1 MKIENLFSKKINRP
15 ISGVIKIGNGEE
27 NRHQELE
34 EYVVT
39 KELNKYFAQFFD
51 AFSQTNES
59 SQKEIGVWIS
69 GFYGSGK
76 SHFMKILSYII
87 DNEKID
93 GKRPVDYFIDGNKI
107 EDPIVIANMEKS
119 AEMSTDVILFD
130 IESMSADKENSKEAV
145 LNTFLR
151 MFNDKLGYDNM
162 HPSIAEFE
170 RQCDEDGMYEAFKA
184 KYKEVSGNDWVDD
197 RKKIKVRRKKFVE
210 AVTSLDIMAEEDAN
224 KTIDNVYSPYNI
236 SVSDF
241 AQIVNEYCVN
251 KGPNHRV
258 VFLADEMGQ
267 YVADNTS
274 LLLNLQTISEDFS
287 TYCKGKAWIIVTSQQ
302 NIDDITHVSG
312 EDFSKIQA
320 RFNMRLSLSSSDVSE
335 VIQKRILDKTEAA
348 KEALIA
354 YYEGKEAIIKNLIDF
369 SSETVFKRKYAN
381 SEDFANCYPFIP
393 YQFDLLGNVLT
404 QIRKNSS
411 SGKHLADG
419 NRSMLAL
426 VQESAVSIKDSEI
439 GAIVPFNRFYDCLEK
454 WIDHQYRN
462 VIDGAARN
470 EKLEAFDV
478 EILKVLFMIKHVKE
492 IQADIKNIT
501 TLMVDNVDADRV
513 DLTNKVSEGLK
524 RLIDQ
529 TLVQKNGDYYTFLTD
544 AEQEL
549 ELAVKRE
556 PVSSNEIV
564 GEIKNI
570 IFGELYKDSK
580 YQYKTKVSTTRY
592 NFAFNQRV
600 DETPYVQGNPIGLVI
615 ITPYNEKNYT
625 TTQMRQLT
633 TLENVA
639 VINLPNEIEFQG
651 DVKSYIQLKKY
662 LTKNAGNTD
671 SAFRNIKFAKQD
683 ELAKIKA
690 RVKLFIEQALKDA
703 EIFINGS
710 EVNIPTK
717 EVKERINEALKLLV
731 ENVYLKLSYMATA
744 PELDDLKKIFTSP
757 QSIQLDGM
765 AYSDNQNALD
775 EVESYVKDKHDQAVD
790 VNYKA
795 ILDRFSGNPYGWVNF
810 DIHWLVLKLYKQK
823 KIEFK
828 MNGSLVLESDMSVDS
843 IVKLVTSSTN
853 HDKLIVRIKPT
864 ISPRQIK
871 SVNDICKDFDSSFV
885 KMDDNDL
892 LFNKA
897 KEVIKT
903 KLDDLYR
910 YEVRFNGNPALPG
923 KQYLLKLKQC
933 CVEMRDKRDPNE
945 FYQYCDNKYD
955 NIRNAFDDFMVVESF
970 FNGVQIGIF
979 EKAQKNLQSI
989 DANQNFINEQRIF
1002 EIGREMES
1010 IITSLTPFNK
1020 MPQLSMLNNEYE
1032 GIVDKLL
1039 SETKTRLQASIETHR
1054 CRTENE
1060 LGDNQELV
1068 DLFSD
1073 DIKHKFDILQT
1084 KLTNTTTLLDA
1095 NHVDT
1100 EARQVQYNLSQQ
1112 INAKKLQLAQQINE
1126 GDDDG
1131 DNPIP
1136 VVNVKTVYVK
1146 DLFAGS
1152 NKAINSK
1159 QDLNELLNNLKD
1171 KLEKELDNGNI
1182 INIKIQ

>member
-1 MKIENLFSKKINRP
+1 MMKIENLFSKKINRP

-39 KELNKYFAQFFD
+39 KELNKYFSQFFD
-51 AFSQTNES
+51 AFAQTNES

-145 LNTFLR
+145 LKTFLR

-210 AVTSLDIMAEEDAN
+210 TVTSLDIMAEEDAN
-224 KTIDNVYSPYNI
+224 KTIDNVYSPYSI

-241 AQIVNEYCVN
+241 AQIVNDYCLR

-335 VIQKRILDKTEAA
+335 VIQKRVLDKTPAA

-354 YYEGKEAIIKNLIDF
+354 YYEGKEAIIKNLLDF
-369 SSETVFKRKYAN
+369 SNETVYKRKYAN
-381 SEDFANCYPFIP
+381 AVDFANCYPFIP

-426 VQESAVSIKDSEI
+426 VQESAVSIMNEQI
-439 GAIVPFNRFYDCLEK
+439 GAIVPFNRFYDCLER

-462 VIDGAARN
+462 VIDSASRN
-470 EKLEAFDV
+470 EELEAFDV

-501 TLMVDNVDADRV
+501 TLMIDNVDADRV

-524 RLIDQ
+524 RLIKQ

-556 PVSSNEIV
+556 QVSSNEIV
-564 GEIKNI
+564 GEMKTI
-570 IFGELYKDSK
+570 IFGELYNQSK
-580 YQYKTKVSTTRY
+580 YQYKTKVAASRY
-592 NFAFNQRV
+592 NFAFNQRIDDV
-600 DETPYVQGNPIGLVI
+600 PFVQGNPIGLVI
-615 ITPYNEKNYT
+615 ITPYNENHYSVNEI
-625 TTQMRQLT
+625 RQLT
-633 TLENVA
+633 MLEPVA
-639 VINLPNEIEFQG
+639 VINLPNEIEFQS
-651 DVKSYIQLKKY
+651 DIISYIQLKKY
-662 LTKNAGNTD
+662 LTKNSGNMD
-671 SAFRNIKFAKQD
+671 STFRSIKFAKQD

-690 RVKLFIEQALKDA
+690 RIKLFIEQGLKDA
-703 EIFINGS
+703 EVFINGS
-710 EVNIPTK
+710 EVNIPTR

-731 ENVYLKLSYMATA
+731 ENVYTKLSYMTTA
-744 PELDDLKKIFTSP
+744 PEIDDLKKLFNAN
-757 QSIQLDGM
+757 QAIQLDGM
-765 AYSDNQNALD
+765 QLSDNQNALD
-775 EVESYVKDKHDQAVD
+775 EVEQYIKDKHDQAVD
-790 VNYKA
+790 VNYKN
-795 ILDRFSGNPYGWVNF
+795 IIDRYNKHPYGWVNN
-810 DIHWLVLKLYKQK
+810 DIHWLVLKLYKMK
-823 KIEFK
+823 RIELK
-828 MNGSLVLESDMSVDS
+828 MNGSLILESETSVDS
-843 IVKLVTSSTN
+843 ILRLFTSSTN
-853 HDKLIVRIKPT
+853 YEKLIVRKKPT
-864 ISPRQIK
+864 ISQKQIK
-871 SVNDICKDFDSSFV
+871 AVSDICKELDSNFV
-885 KMDDNDL
+885 KIDDVDL
-892 LFNKA
+892 LFNKS
-897 KEVIKT
+897 KEIISE
-903 KLDDLYR
+903 KLNDLFR
-910 YEVRFNGNPALPG
+910 YETRFNGNPSLPG
-923 KQYLLKLKQC
+923 RDYLNNLKQY
-933 CVEMRDKRDPNE
+933 CVEMKNKRDPNE
-945 FYQYCDNKYD
+945 FYQYCDKNLKQILY
-955 NIRNAFDDFMVVESF
+955 AVEDFETIVNF
-970 FNGVQIGIF
+970 FNGSQINIF
-979 EKAQKNLQSI
+979 EKTQLILQSI
-989 DANQNFINEQRIF
+989 DANQAFINEQRVF
-1002 EIGREMES
+1002 EISNEIERL
-1010 IITSLTPFNK
+1010 ITSTTILNNI
-1020 MPQLSMLNNEYE
+1020 PQLSLLNNEYE
-1032 GIVDKLL
+1032 GIASDLL
-1039 SETKTRLQASIETHR
+1039 KNTKYRVKNAIELYKKSTID
-1054 CRTENE
+1054 ELNNE
-1060 LGDNQELV
+1060 DELV
-1068 DLFSD
+1068 ILYADV
-1073 DIKHKFDILQT
+1073 IKKKFDDLLA
-1084 KLTNTTTLLDA
+1084 KLENSLTLLDA

-1100 EARQVQYNLSQQ
+1100 EARQTQTNLSNT
-1112 INAKKLQLAQQINE
+1112 INAMRIQLATQNE
-1126 GDDDG
+1126 DDD
-1131 DNPIP
+1131 NPNEDDVP
-1136 VVNVKTVYVK
+1136 VVVKNVYIR
-1146 DLFAGS
+1146 DLFAGT
-1152 NKAINSK
+1152 NKAISNK
-1159 QDLNELLNNLKD
+1159 EELNDLLDSLKE
-1171 KLEKELDNGNI
+1171 KLESELDQGNI
-1182 INIKIQ
+1182 VNITIQ

>member
-145 LNTFLR
+145 LKTFLR

-210 AVTSLDIMAEEDAN
+210 TVTSLDIMAEEDAN
-224 KTIDNVYSPYNI
+224 KTIDNVYSSYSI

-241 AQIVNEYCVN
+241 AQIVNDYCLR

-335 VIQKRILDKTEAA
+335 VIQKRVLDKTPAA

-354 YYEGKEAIIKNLIDF
+354 YYEGKEAIIKNLLDF
-369 SSETVFKRKYAN
+369 SNETVYKRKYAN
-381 SEDFANCYPFIP
+381 AEDFANCYPFIP

-426 VQESAVSIKDSEI
+426 VQESAISIMNEQI
-439 GAIVPFNRFYDCLEK
+439 GAIVPFNRFYDCLER

-462 VIDGAARN
+462 VIDGASRN
-470 EKLEAFDV
+470 EELEAFDV

-524 RLIDQ
+524 RLIKQ

-556 PVSSNEIV
+556 QVSSNEIV
-564 GEIKNI
+564 GEMKTI
-570 IFGELYKDSK
+570 IFGELYNQSK
-580 YQYKTKVSTTRY
+580 YQYKTKVAASRY
-592 NFAFNQRV
+592 NFAFNQRIDDV
-600 DETPYVQGNPIGLVI
+600 PFVQGNPIGLVI
-615 ITPYNEKNYT
+615 ITPYNENHYSVNEI
-625 TTQMRQLT
+625 RQLT
-633 TLENVA
+633 MLEPVA
-639 VINLPNEIEFQG
+639 VINLPNEIEFQS
-651 DVKSYIQLKKY
+651 DIISYIQLKKY
-662 LTKNAGNTD
+662 LTKNSGNMD
-671 SAFRNIKFAKQD
+671 STFRSIKFAKQD

-690 RVKLFIEQALKDA
+690 RIKLFIEQGLKDA
-703 EIFINGS
+703 EVFINGS
-710 EVNIPTK
+710 EVNIPTR

-731 ENVYLKLSYMATA
+731 EIVYTKLSYMTTA
-744 PELDDLKKIFTSP
+744 PEIDDLKKLFSVN
-757 QSIQLDGM
+757 QAIQLDGM
-765 AYSDNQNALD
+765 QLSDNQNALD
-775 EVESYVKDKHDQAVD
+775 EVEQYIKDKHDQAVD
-790 VNYKA
+790 VNYKN
-795 ILDRFSGNPYGWVNF
+795 IIDRYNKHPFGWVNN
-810 DIHWLVLKLYKQK
+810 DIHWLVLKLYKMK
-823 KIEFK
+823 RIELK
-828 MNGSLVLESDMSVDS
+828 MNGSLILESEMSVDS
-843 IVKLVTSSTN
+843 ILRLFTSSTN
-853 HDKLIVRIKPT
+853 YEKLIVRKKPT
-864 ISPRQIK
+864 ISQKQIK
-871 SVNDICKDFDSSFV
+871 AVINICKELNSDFV
-885 KMDDNDL
+885 KIDDVDL
-892 LFNKA
+892 LFNKS
-897 KEVIKT
+897 KEIINE
-903 KLDDLYR
+903 KLNDLFR
-910 YEVRFNGNPALPG
+910 YETRFNDNPSLPG
-923 KQYLLKLKQC
+923 RDYLNNLKQY
-933 CVEMRDKRDPNE
+933 CVEMKNKRDPNE
-945 FYQYCDNKYD
+945 FYQYCDKNLNQILD
-955 NIRNAFDDFMVVESF
+955 SVEDFETIVTF
-970 FNGVQIGIF
+970 FNGSQINIF
-979 EKAQKNLQSI
+979 EKAQLILQSI
-989 DANQNFINEQRIF
+989 DANQAFINEQRVF
-1002 EIGREMES
+1002 EISNEIERL
-1010 IITSLTPFNK
+1010 ITSATILNNI
-1020 MPQLSMLNNEYE
+1020 PQLSLLNNEYE
-1032 GIVDKLL
+1032 GIANDLL
-1039 SETKTRLQASIETHR
+1039 KNTKHRVKNAIELYQKSTID
-1054 CRTENE
+1054 ELNNE
-1060 LGDNQELV
+1060 DELV
-1068 DLFSD
+1068 ILYADV
-1073 DIKHKFDILQT
+1073 IKKKFDDLQT
-1084 KLTNTTTLLDA
+1084 KLENSSTLLDA

-1100 EARQVQYNLSQQ
+1100 EARQTQTNLSNT
-1112 INAKKLQLAQQINE
+1112 INAMRIQLATQNE
-1126 GDDDG
+1126 DDD
-1131 DNPIP
+1131 NPNEDDVP
-1136 VVNVKTVYVK
+1136 VVVKNVYIR
-1146 DLFAGS
+1146 DLFTGT
-1152 NKAINSK
+1152 NKAISNK
-1159 QDLNELLNNLKD
+1159 EELNDLLDSLKE
-1171 KLEKELDNGNI
+1171 KLELELDQGNV